1 MLKDGSLSSCV
12 FGNGGRKEGNVSRK
26 KWKMNEEGKELLN
39 RKDEMMENYKRE
51 R

>member
-1 MLKDGSLSSCV
+1 MEGE
-12 FGNGGRKEGNVSRK
+12 RKEMYRGR
-26 KWKMNEEGKELLN
+26 KWKMNEEGKKELLN